1 MIIWYYM
8 FFSLIEVNIRYR
20 YILFWP
26 NTSSK
31 PHGVYTFF
39 VSTCEWTGSLDDSK
53 ITAGVPLKLASW
65 PAYLWKLGLDVFSIG
80 KRRGFMNCYPFWA
93 GDFQDLMLE
102 YMVMSVY
109 GPFFLQTP
117 ANPNLNVLG
126 TTLCRNVFY
135 RKCRNTCNSTCGS
148 WVYED
153 IFIFLNIHIDL
164 VYFFFAHTCCKSP
177 QSCVYRFMCVYH
189 KVCYLLVVFLRC
201 PHSNP
206 ESFSQ
211 HVGQA
216 DGLHHFPACPLYRFL
231 MFLF

>member
-1 MIIWYYM
+1 MAKHI
-8 FFSLIEVNIRYR
+8 FKC
-20 YILFWP
+20 
-26 NTSSK
+26 K
-31 PHGVYTFF
+31 PHVVYTFF

-65 PAYLWKLGLDVFSIG
+65 PACLWKLGKDVFFSIG
-80 KRRGFMNCYPFWA
+80 KCRGFHELLPILGWRCSTLDAKIYGNVCLW
-93 GDFQDLMLE
+93 
-102 YMVMSVY
+102 SV
-109 GPFFLQTP
+109 FFLQPRQIPTP
-117 ANPNLNVLG
+117 TYLLPPFAGTFFIANVETRAIPYVDLG
-126 TTLCRNVFY
+126 FMR
-135 RKCRNTCNSTCGS
+135 
-148 WVYED
+148 
-153 IFIFLNIHIDL
+153 IFLFFYIHIDL

-216 DGLHHFPACPLYRFL
+216 DGLHHLPACPLCFSSKGHL
-231 MFLF
+231 SL